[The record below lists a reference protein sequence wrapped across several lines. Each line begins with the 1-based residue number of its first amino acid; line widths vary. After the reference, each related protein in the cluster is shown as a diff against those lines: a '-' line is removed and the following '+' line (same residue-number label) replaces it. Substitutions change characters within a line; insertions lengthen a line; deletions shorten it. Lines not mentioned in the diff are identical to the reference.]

1 MNHVVLV
8 KVRNLHFGYNSR
20 NILTGVSLEVF
31 QGEILVI
38 VGPSGSGKSTL
49 LKLCAGLFYPKDGYV
64 EVKGLNIHNAP
75 KDDVRRLREKIGFV
89 FQDGA
94 LISNTCIFDN
104 IALPLRY
111 HTHLSE
117 SEIEKRVSRKME
129 LLQIDRTYDYLLPA
143 QLSLGLKKKVG
154 FARALIMDPDIIFFD
169 ELTAS
174 FDPQT
179 VQTTTGIIRDL
190 KNDLN
195 VTSVIVSGDISIVSS
210 MADRVATLKDG
221 RIVEIRTRDQV

>member
-1 MNHVVLV
+1 MNHGVMV

-31 QGEILVI
+31 PGEILVI

-49 LKLCAGLFYPKDGYV
+49 LKLCAGLFYPKDGDV
-64 EVKGLNIHNAP
+64 QVKGLNIHNAP

-94 LISNTCIFDN
+94 LISNTCILDN

-111 HTHLSE
+111 HTRLSE
-117 SEIEKRVSRKME
+117 SEIEKSVSRKME

-143 QLSLGLKKKVG
+143 QLSLGIKKKVC
-154 FARALIMDPDIIFFD
+154 FARALVMEPDIIFYD
-169 ELTAS
+169 ELTAGL
-174 FDPQT
+174 DAQDI
-179 VQTTTGIIRDL
+179 QTTTGIIKDL
-190 KNDLN
+190 KDVLN
-195 VTSVIVSGDISIVSS
+195 VTYIIASGDISLASS
-210 MADRVATLKDG
+210 IADRVATLKNG
-221 RIVEIRTRDQV
+221 KIIETVRGMG